1 MDSQTPLVR
10 ECPNTPPSNKIV
22 QADKKVYEKNRKRK
36 VQVILRLSESEHD
49 QLCEWA
55 AACRKSKSDYLRM
68 LLQGF
73 QPVEFPPLEYRE
85 VIDELRRIGVNMNQ
99 IASKAHSLGFIDA
112 PEYEQNEKRVRKAI
126 ADFSEVLTR
135 GGVKFGSNKNMGG
148 KA

>member
-1 MDSQTPLVR
+1 MRKRQIPIQVYLDESEYNKLKEWSAASKRTMSDYIRELLSDSQ
-10 ECPNTPPSNKIV
+10 
-22 QADKKVYEKNRKRK
+22 
-36 VQVILRLSESEHD
+36 
-49 QLCEWA
+49 
-55 AACRKSKSDYLRM
+55 
-68 LLQGF
+68 
-73 QPVEFPPLEYRE
+73 PVAFPPIEYQE
-85 VIDELRRIGVNMNQ
+85 VLRELRKIGINLNQ

>member
-1 MDSQTPLVR
+1 M
-10 ECPNTPPSNKIV
+10 
-22 QADKKVYEKNRKRK
+22 QADKKQYEKNRKRK

-68 LLQGF
+68 LIKGF
-73 QPVEFPPLEYRE
+73 QPIAFPPLEYTE
-85 VIDELRRIGVNMNQ
+85 VLRELRQIGVNMNQ

-112 PEYEQNEKRVRKAI
+112 PEYERNEKRVRKAI
-126 ADFSEVLTR
+126 ADFSEPLAR